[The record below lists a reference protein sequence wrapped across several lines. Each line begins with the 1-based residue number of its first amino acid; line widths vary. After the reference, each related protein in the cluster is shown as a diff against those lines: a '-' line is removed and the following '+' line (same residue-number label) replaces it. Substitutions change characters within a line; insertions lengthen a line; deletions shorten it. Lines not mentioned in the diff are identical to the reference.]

1 MIDIIK
7 KGNLLDADVEA
18 VVNTV
23 NTEGV
28 MGAGVALQ
36 FKKAFPDNFK
46 LYEKAAKVG
55 QINVGKIFV
64 TETGKITNPK
74 YIINFPT
81 KQHWRYPSKLVWI
94 KDGLE
99 DLKKFIIKKKIKS
112 IALPPLGCGN
122 GKLNWNDVKPLI
134 INSLEDISNL
144 QVQLFEPSDYAY
156 HTASKKS
163 FTKMPQLTST
173 RSMIIAL
180 LQRYRI
186 LGYELTLLEAQKLVY
201 FLERFGEP
209 LKMQFTKG
217 TYGPFSEV
225 LTHVL
230 SDLDGHY
237 IAGMKQKTAKPFDK
251 IIINK
256 NELPKVYDF
265 IVQNCTQEQ
274 KDRLDK
280 VYKLIEGFESPLSM
294 ELLATVDYVLKYE
307 LKQGLFAELEL
318 ENKIHSWNERKRKLL
333 SKEYIDIALEK
344 LRSFE
349 QTLYS

>member
-112 IALPPLGCGN
+112 IALPPLDCGN

-180 LQRYRI
+180 YDVMLV
-186 LGYELTLLEAQKLVY
+186 LG
-201 FLERFGEP
+201 G
-209 LKMQFTKG
+209 
-217 TYGPFSEV
+217 
-225 LTHVL
+225 
-230 SDLDGHY
+230 
-237 IAGMKQKTAKPFDK
+237 IAYTMFR
-251 IIINK
+251 
-256 NELPKVYDF
+256 
-265 IVQNCTQEQ
+265 C
-274 KDRLDK
+274 
-280 VYKLIEGFESPLSM
+280 LI
-294 ELLATVDYVLKYE
+294 K
-307 LKQGLFAELEL
+307 
-318 ENKIHSWNERKRKLL
+318 
-333 SKEYIDIALEK
+333 
-344 LRSFE
+344 
-349 QTLYS
+349 